1 MKKAVIKKPSKTNM
15 QSGLKKT
22 KNWIVEF
29 EFDSSLKKDVLM
41 GWNSSE
47 NTSKQVNL
55 QFSNLD
61 DAKRWCRENNFEY
74 KIIDLS
80 HKTVKPKSY
89 ASNFFNKRRTS
100 WTH

>member
-1 MKKAVIKKPSKTNM
+1 M

-29 EFDSSLKKDVLM
+29 EFDTSLKKDVLM
-41 GWNSSE
+41 GWNSSD
-47 NTSKQVNL
+47 NTFKQIKL
-55 QFSNLD
+55 SFHKLE
-61 DAKRWCRENNFEY
+61 DAKNWCVKNDFEF
-74 KIIDLS
+74 KIIDQS

-89 ASNFFNKRRTS
+89 ASNFANNRRNS

>member
-1 MKKAVIKKPSKTNM
+1 M

-22 KNWIVEF
+22 KNWIIEHD
-29 EFDSSLKKDVLM
+29 FDTSLKKDVLM

-55 QFSNLD
+55 KFSSLD
-61 DAKRWCRENNFEY
+61 DAIKWCNKNNLNFRV
-74 KIIDLS
+74 IDES
-80 HKTVKPKSY
+80 TKSIKPKSY
-89 ASNFFNKRRTS
+89 SSNFLNKRRTS